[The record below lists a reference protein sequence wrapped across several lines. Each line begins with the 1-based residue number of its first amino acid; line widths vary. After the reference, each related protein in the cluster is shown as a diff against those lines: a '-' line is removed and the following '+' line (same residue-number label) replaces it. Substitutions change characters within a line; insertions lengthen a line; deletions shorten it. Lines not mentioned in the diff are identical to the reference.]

1 VTEHLTEHLTSE
13 DLVLRHYGE
22 LTPADAARVDDH
34 LGACVTCAGNWEE
47 LRAALAM
54 VTTVAPPEPR
64 ASFEHDIWARVQ
76 PALAAQRS
84 RWTLRQLVPVGVWAA
99 LVLGVIWV
107 QASPQIE
114 APPTE
119 QAATPSEPSV
129 AAHRRVLFTALD
141 EHLAQTEILLVE
153 VMNAPHDAQP
163 AFAFERLTAAD
174 LVASGRLYR
183 DTARQ
188 TGDLHLVAMLDEL
201 EGVLV
206 DLAHG
211 PVAPARED
219 VDLWRA
225 RIDAGD
231 LLFKV
236 RAVTTDIR
244 DQQARPHAE
253 GE

>member
-1 VTEHLTEHLTSE
+1 MSEHLTSE

-34 LGACVTCAGNWEE
+34 VGACVACAQAWQE

-54 VTTVAPPEPR
+54 VTASAPPEPH
-64 ASFEHDIWARVQ
+64 AAFEHDIWARVQ

-84 RWTLRQLVPVGVWAA
+84 RWTLRQLVPVGAWAA
-99 LVLGVIWV
+99 LVVAVIWV
-107 QASPQIE
+107 QASPRFD
-114 APPTE
+114 APPME
-119 QAATPSEPSV
+119 QAAAPAETTV

-211 PVAPARED
+211 PAAPARED